1 MRFNVLQRGE
11 QNAILSYVS
20 LRLHRAPWFPLSS
33 GPTLG
38 RSNRVDRRCKNVNRT
53 HRAVTPFFAPAR
65 GVCYAALSHG
75 VFYPL
80 SRRYIVTF
88 SALPRSERLVSPFL
102 PIYASLGFALGDGWG
117 ERLLAWGFWPC
128 QGPQR
133 TPSPLWLLAPLP
145 FLGGLLV
152 WERQRRRRL
161 IPLLVLTFLLLGAWR
176 HMTQPFE
183 PCLHPDDLRVY
194 HRANAF
200 ERPDTFEGT
209 VIGYP
214 DRRVGFTQYRVR
226 VDTLWRGNTP
236 VTVNGVALVRT
247 SESSVFA
254 YGDRLRIRGVPTAP
268 PTFADFDYR
277 RYLARRGVHTVIRAI
292 DLTRIA
298 SDRGHPVFARLYRLR
313 ARGNA
318 VLNAV
323 LPEPYAALANGMILG
338 IESGI
343 PRKLYNQFNL
353 TGTSHVIVISG
364 SNIALV
370 SGILLAMTRR
380 LRRPRLAAVLTLI
393 GIAFYTLLVGAD
405 AAVTRAA
412 IMGGL
417 AVMAVALGRQSAAL
431 LSLFLAGLLMLAVNP
446 LTLWDVGF
454 QLSFAATLGLILFS
468 RPLRARWDAYVGNHL
483 PRLANNVLAEGLLV
497 TMAAQITTLPLI
509 VSYFGRLSLIS
520 FVANLLILPVQ
531 PLILTSG
538 GLTMLVGFLT
548 LPLAEVL
555 AWIPRAGLWWTVL
568 IVEQTAR
575 VPLGSVAVGAW
586 GRSLAVLVFVGL
598 GLGFIAWLF
607 RQEQGATTLIPPAWQ
622 PVLRRGLLLAMGVI
636 LPVWG
641 LTAYGESRPDGRLH
655 LILLGRGDTVDFL
668 IVGPTGRRMLI
679 AAGRTS
685 AEPSLAD
692 AVRSQSAGRLS
703 FDLVLLAR
711 EGETGGCPLP
721 ADWCPDTAL
730 IGPEHPAL
738 RTGSV
743 ITLEEGVTLTLLY
756 APVGTEETPLFL
768 LRYGEFTA
776 LLPLALSQASQA
788 ALLDRLPA
796 GVTIVPAPF
805 PGSGFWPHPDLIA
818 RLRPQAVLIPE
829 GVTYPPTAQRSLAL
843 HAGLATIAAVG
854 VTDISSDGLTFTVM
868 AHPYPEE
875 GLRR

>member
-1 MRFNVLQRGE
+1 MKGTKADPGSPNC
-11 QNAILSYVS
+11 N
-20 LRLHRAPWFPLSS
+20 LHRSEARA
-33 GPTLG
+33 TLPCHTALFIG
-38 RSNRVDRRCKNVNRT
+38 S
-53 HRAVTPFFAPAR
+53 P
-65 GVCYAALSHG
+65 GVI
-75 VFYPL
+75 P
-80 SRRYIVTF
+80 IVTF

-128 QGPQR
+128 QGPER
-133 TPSPLWLLAPLP
+133 APSPLWLLAPLP

-152 WERQRRRRL
+152 WERRRRRL
-161 IPLLVLTFLLLGAWR
+161 IPLLVLTFVLLGAWR
-176 HMTQPFE
+176 HITQPFE
-183 PCLHPDDLRVY
+183 PCLQPDDLRVY
-194 HRANAF
+194 HRTNAF
-200 ERPDTFEGT
+200 GRPDTFEGT
-209 VIGYP
+209 IIGYP
-214 DRRVGFTQYRVR
+214 DRRASFTQYRVR

-236 VTVNGVALVRT
+236 VAVNGVALVRT

-277 RYLARRGVHTVIRAI
+277 RYLARRGVHTVIRAT

-298 SDRGHPVFARLYRLR
+298 SDRGHPVLALLYRLR
-313 ARGNA
+313 ARGSA

-343 PRKLYNQFNL
+343 PRELYNQFNL

-370 SGILLAMTRR
+370 SGMLLAMTRR
-380 LRRPRLAAVLTLI
+380 LRRPRLAAVLTLV

-417 AVMAVALGRQSAAL
+417 AVMAIALGRQSAAL
-431 LSLFLAGLLMLAVNP
+431 LSLFLAGLLMLAFNP
-446 LTLWDVGF
+446 LTLWDMGF

-468 RPLRARWDAYVGNHL
+468 RPLRARWDAHVGSRL

-531 PLILTSG
+531 PLILTGG
-538 GLTMLVGFLT
+538 GLTMLAGFLT
-548 LPLAEVL
+548 LPPAQVL

-568 IVEQTAR
+568 VVEQTAR
-575 VPLGSVAVGAW
+575 VPFGSLVVGAW
-586 GRSLAVLVFVGL
+586 GRSLAMLVFVGL
-598 GLGFIAWLF
+598 GLGFLGWLF
-607 RQEQGATTLIPPAWQ
+607 RQEQGATTLIPPVWQ
-622 PVLRRGLLLAMGVI
+622 PALRRGLVLATVVI
-636 LPVWG
+636 LPLWG

-655 LILLGRGDTVDFL
+655 LMLLGRGDTVDFL

-692 AVRSQSAGRLS
+692 AVRSQPAGRR
-703 FDLVLLAR
+703 VLDVVILAR
-711 EGETGGCPLP
+711 RSADGCALP
-721 ADWCPDTAL
+721 ADLCPDTAL
-730 IGPEHPAL
+730 IGPDHPAL

-776 LLPLALSQASQA
+776 LLPFALSQASQA
-788 ALLDRLPA
+788 ALLDRLPV
-796 GVTIVPAPF
+796 GVTVVPAPF
-805 PGSGFWPHPDLIA
+805 PGSGFWPHPALIA
-818 RLRPQAVLIPE
+818 RLRPQAVLVAE
-829 GVTYPPTAQRSLAL
+829 GVTYPPGVQRSLAL
-843 HAGLATIAAVG
+843 YAGLATIAAVG
-854 VTDISSDGLTFTVM
+854 VTDISSDGSAFTLM